1 MPPLETPSG
10 STRRAIE
17 RLPRHLRRYVV
28 PQNYA
33 AYTPRDHA
41 LWRHVMQKL
50 SARIGRVAHPIYLE
64 GLAATGVDIERI
76 PSLDQM
82 NDRLGRFGWSAVAV
96 RGFIPPAAFTE
107 LQSLRVLAIAEDI
120 RDHRHVDYTP
130 APDIV
135 HESAGH
141 APILAV
147 PRYAEYL
154 ERCGEVGFRAIAS
167 REDEAAFDAIRHLS
181 IVKEDPS
188 ATPDDAARAER
199 RLAEAQA
206 SRRYVSENARASRLY
221 WWTAEYGLVG
231 RLDAPEL
238 YGAGLLSSLGEA
250 EHCLTDAVRKVPLGL
265 ACVDTDFDITR
276 MQPQL
281 FVARDFDHLFEVLEA
296 FRKTLAWQRG
306 GDYGLDEAL
315 RAGSVNHL
323 ALADGLQASGV
334 VVERAPALRPPA
346 PGLTASAARLRGP
359 VQLARAGRALAPPF
373 AGDALVAFG
382 EGRLPERGAFALELA
397 SGLRLEGFA
406 EGDHVVRD
414 LRATLGDVIVA
425 AEARALLLVTPGLP
439 SVAGGPADPAAWDE
453 HFGEANAFG
462 GGEGE
467 AEARAKK
474 AASLP
479 EGAARLYERVR
490 ALRTSSARRARDVDE
505 LDRAAA
511 AFPDEWLLRAEIAE
525 LKAALEPAA

>member
-1 MPPLETPSG
+1 MPLSDSPSS
-10 STRRAIE
+10 STQRAIA

-33 AYTPRDHA
+33 AYSPRDQA
-41 LWRHVMQKL
+41 LWRHVMRKL
-50 SARIGRVAHPIYLE
+50 SARLERTAHPIYLE
-64 GLAATGVDIERI
+64 GLAATGIDLERI

-82 NDRLGRFGWSAVAV
+82 NDRLARFGWSAVAV

-120 RDHRHVDYTP
+120 RDHAHVAYTP
-130 APDIV
+130 APDII

-141 APILAV
+141 APILAA

-167 REDEAAFDAIRHLS
+167 REDNEVFDAIRQLS

-231 RLDAPEL
+231 RLDAPKL

-250 EHCLTDAVRKVPLGL
+250 EHCLTDAVRKVPLSL
-265 ACVDTDFDITR
+265 ACVETEYDITR

-296 FRKTLAWQRG
+296 FRATMAWQRG
-306 GDYGLDEAL
+306 GDHGLEEAH

-323 ALADGLQASGV
+323 TLDGGLQASGV
-334 VVERAPALRPPA
+334 VDELVASDRPAG
-346 PGLTASAARLRGP
+346 PGLATAGAWLKGP
-359 VQLARAGRALAPPF
+359 VQIARGGRAVGAPF
-373 AGDALVAFG
+373 AGHAFVAFG
-382 EGRLPERGAFALELA
+382 EGRLPERGPFSIGLA
-397 SGLRLEGFA
+397 SGLRLEGVA
-406 EGDHVVRD
+406 LGGHEVRD
-414 LRATLGDVIVA
+414 LRAFLGDRRVA
-425 AEARALLLVTPGLP
+425 SAERALLLLSTGLP
-439 SVAGGPADPAAWDE
+439 SVAGGPADPAAWDAS
-453 HFGEANAFG
+453 FGEGDSFG

-467 AEARAKK
+467 ALARARK
-474 AASLP
+474 AASL
-479 EGAARLYERVR
+479 
-490 ALRTSSARRARDVDE
+490 
-505 LDRAAA
+505 
-511 AFPDEWLLRAEIAE
+511 
-525 LKAALEPAA
+525 

>member
-1 MPPLETPSG
+1 MPALDPPLS

-33 AYTPRDHA
+33 AYTPRDQA
-41 LWRHVMQKL
+41 LWRHVMRRL
-50 SARIGRVAHPIYLE
+50 SSRLATIAHPVYLE
-64 GLAATGVDIERI
+64 GLAATGIELERI

-96 RGFIPPAAFTE
+96 RGFIPPAVFTE

-130 APDIV
+130 APDII

-167 REDEAAFDAIRHLS
+167 REDEAVFDAIRNLS

-188 ATPDDAARAER
+188 RTPEDGARAER

-206 SRRYVSENARASRLY
+206 SRRYVSENTRASRLY

-231 RLDAPEL
+231 RLDAPKL

-250 EHCLTDAVRKVPLGL
+250 EHCLTPVVRKLPLGL
-265 ACVDTDFDITR
+265 ECADTDYDITR

-281 FVARDFDHLFEVLEA
+281 FVARDFDHLFEALDA
-296 FRKTLAWQRG
+296 FRETLAWRRG
-306 GDYGLDEAL
+306 GDFGLGEAL
-315 RAGSVNHL
+315 RAGTVNHL
-323 ALADGLQASGV
+323 SLAGGLQVSGV
-334 VVERAPALRPPA
+334 VAALAPSQRPPG
-346 PGLTASAARLRGP
+346 PDLSPSAARLRGP
-359 VQLARAGRALAPPF
+359 VQLARGGRALAAPF
-373 AGDALVAFG
+373 RGDALVLFG
-382 EGRLPERGAFALELA
+382 EGHLPERGAFSLTLP
-397 SGLRLEGFA
+397 SGLRVEGVA
-406 EGDHVVRD
+406 EGGHEVRA
-414 LRATLGDVIVA
+414 LRATLGDQTVA
-425 AEARALLLVTPGLP
+425 AADRMLVVLAPSLP
-439 SVAGGPADPAAWDE
+439 SVAGGPADPASWDE
-453 HFGEANAFG
+453 HFGEQNPFG
-462 GGEGE
+462 DGEGE

-479 EGAARLYERVR
+479 RGAADLYERVR
-490 ALRTSSARRARDVDE
+490 VLGRSGACDERTLDE
-505 LDRAAA
+505 LRRKAAA
-511 AFPDEWLLRAEIAE
+511 YPDEWLLREEIDR
-525 LKAALEPAA
+525 LKAHLDPAA

>member
-1 MPPLETPSG
+1 M
-10 STRRAIE
+10 AIS

-28 PQNYA
+28 PQNYE
-33 AYTPRDHA
+33 AYTPRDQA
-41 LWRHVMQKL
+41 LWRHLMRKL
-50 SARIGRVAHPIYLE
+50 STLLKQVAHPVYLE
-64 GLAATGVDIERI
+64 GLAATGIDLEHI

-82 NDRLGRFGWSAVAV
+82 NDRLARFGWSAVAV
-96 RGFIPPAAFTE
+96 RGFIPPAVFTE

-120 RDHRHVDYTP
+120 RDHAHVAYTP

-167 REDEAAFDAIRHLS
+167 REDNEVFDAIRHLS

-199 RLAEAQA
+199 RLTEALA
-206 SRRYVSENARASRLY
+206 SRRYASENSRASRLY

-231 RLDAPEL
+231 RLDAPKL

-250 EHCLTDAVRKVPLGL
+250 EHCLTDAVRKVPLSL
-265 ACVDTDFDITR
+265 ACVDTDYDITR

-296 FRKTLAWQRG
+296 FRATMAWQRG
-306 GDYGLDEAL
+306 GEYGLEEAL
-315 RAGSVNHL
+315 KARSVNHL
-323 ALADGLQASGV
+323 GLDDGRQVSGV
-334 VVERAPALRPPA
+334 VAELLPSIRPPA
-346 PGLTASAARLRGP
+346 PGLSSSAARLTGP
-359 VQLARAGRALAPPF
+359 VQLARGGRAIGAPF
-373 AGDALVAFG
+373 SGDAFVVFG
-382 EGRLPERGAFALELA
+382 EGRLPERGAFSLTLA
-397 SGLRLEGFA
+397 SGLRLEGFSLGGN
-406 EGDHVVRD
+406 EVRD
-414 LRATLGDVIVA
+414 LRATLGDRRVA
-425 AEARALLLVTPGLP
+425 TAERALLLFSLNLP
-439 SVAGGPADPAAWDE
+439 SVAGGPADPGSWDTN
-453 HFGEANAFG
+453 FGEANPLHA
-462 GGEGE
+462 GEGE

-479 EGAARLYERVR
+479 RKAAALYERVR
-490 ALRTSSARRARDVDE
+490 ALHVVGSCDQRAINELARE
-505 LDRAAA
+505 AA
-511 AFPDEWLLRAEIAE
+511 AFPDEWLLRDEIDQ
-525 LKAALEPAA
+525 LNAALEPAA